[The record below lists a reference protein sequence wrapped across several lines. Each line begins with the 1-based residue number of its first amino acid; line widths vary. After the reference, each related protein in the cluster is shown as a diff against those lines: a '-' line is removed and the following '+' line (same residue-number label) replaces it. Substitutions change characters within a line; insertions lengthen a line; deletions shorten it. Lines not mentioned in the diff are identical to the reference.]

1 MGAPAMPIQAEGTTM
16 TKSVSEVVRAGMVKV
31 WVEAEPG
38 WKLEPESVARGA
50 LQPSS
55 LHAKA
60 TIGQ

>member
-16 TKSVSEVVRAGMVKV
+16 TKSVSEVVSAGRVKV

-38 WKLEPESVARGA
+38 WKLEPERVASGA